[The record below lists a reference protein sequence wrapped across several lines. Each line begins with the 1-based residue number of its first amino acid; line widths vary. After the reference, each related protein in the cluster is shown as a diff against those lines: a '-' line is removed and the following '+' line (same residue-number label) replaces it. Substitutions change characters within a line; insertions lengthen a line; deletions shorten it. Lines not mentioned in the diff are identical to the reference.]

1 MQKAGSAAV
10 MLCILSVICSG
21 CVSGSDR
28 KMPEPLAVS
37 AETENGD
44 TPLVV
49 GYSEFS
55 QKFSPYYAD
64 TGYDQDAVSM
74 TQVSLLTT
82 DRAGRI
88 IYDAIEGE
96 TIPWQGTDYTYTGI
110 ADLSVEYDE
119 AADQTVYTARLRDDI
134 VFSDGTPMTAD
145 DLIFNY
151 YVYLDTSYVGSET
164 LNSYDIVGLQN
175 YRNNS
180 TAAEGVEINQDEI
193 AAELIHPDDETVQYI
208 KTMIEDILNEEMRW
222 CEENYEAYGAE
233 SKEAF
238 FTECYNLDES
248 FVYEG
253 KSYEEIGEEIKAQYG
268 SGYRVLAL
276 NYAGDE
282 TYFDGLIQSFVR
294 DKLEKEAIEN
304 TKGQPVDSISGIKK
318 IDDYTVS
325 VTTYGYEAPA
335 VYAIFGIAV
344 APLHYYGDPL
354 LYDYENNRFGF
365 ERGNYQLEA
374 EKATHPVGAG
384 PYEFVKYTN
393 KTIYYRANE
402 NYYKGTPKISEVQ
415 FREVG
420 ASEVTAG
427 VQTGTIDC
435 AALAAT
441 KERFA
446 EVMSYNSNHEL
457 SGNVITMIRNY
468 NPGYGYIGINAANVN
483 VGGDPASEASVN
495 LRKGLATILAA
506 YRDTA
511 VDSYYGEAASVIN
524 YPVSNTS
531 WAAPRI
537 TDQGYRTAFS
547 KDVNGNDIYS
557 SDMSTEQRYDAAKE
571 AALGYFMAAGY
582 IVEDGRISGVPS
594 GAKSGYEVII
604 PGGGAGDHPAFA
616 ILTDA
621 QAALAEIGI
630 TLKIN
635 DPADA
640 NVLWDSID
648 ANTHE
653 LWCAAWGAGIDPD
666 MYQVYHSQ
674 NVTGGGGTDSNH
686 YHITDSV
693 LDAMILEARASDSRS
708 IRKEIYQKAFDI
720 IMDWAVEIPVYQRQN
735 CMIFSTERIAME
747 TVTPDTTT
755 FYGWMAEIENM
766 EMN

>member
-1 MQKAGSAAV
+1 MQKKSSAAA

-21 CVSGSDR
+21 CASDSDR
-28 KMPEPLAVS
+28 KMPEPLEVS
-37 AETENGD
+37 AESENGG

-82 DRAGRI
+82 DRAGGI
-88 IYDAIEGE
+88 VYDAIEGE
-96 TIPWQGTDYTYTGI
+96 NRSWQGTDYTYQGI
-110 ADLSVEYDE
+110 ADLSVQYDE
-119 AADQTVYTARLRDDI
+119 AADRTVYTARLRDDI
-134 VFSDGTPMTAD
+134 VFSDGMPMTAD

-164 LNSYDIVGLQN
+164 ISSYDIVGLQN
-175 YRNNS
+175 YRQNS
-180 TAAEGVEINQDEI
+180 IAAEGVEISEEEITEALITQDEEI
-193 AAELIHPDDETVQYI
+193 QGYIRNLISDVLDA
-208 KTMIEDILNEEMRW
+208 EMRW
-222 CEENYEAYGAE
+222 CGENFDAYGAE

-238 FTECYNLDES
+238 FTECYNLDETFS
-248 FVYEG
+248 YDG
-253 KSYEEIGEEIKAQYG
+253 KTYEEIGEEIKAQYG

-276 NYAGDE
+276 NYADNE
-282 TYFDGLIQSFVR
+282 TYFDETIRAFVR
-294 DKLEKEAIEN
+294 EKLEEEAIEQM
-304 TKGQPVDSISGIKK
+304 KGESVDNISGIKK

-335 VYAIFGIAV
+335 VYAIFGIAA
-344 APLHYYGDPL
+344 APLHYYGNPE

-365 ERGNYQLEA
+365 ERGNYQLDA

-384 PYEFVKYTN
+384 PYEFVRYAN

-402 NYYKGTPKISEVQ
+402 TYYKGTPKISEVQ

-420 ASEVTAG
+420 ASEVIAG
-427 VQTGTIDC
+427 IQTGTIDC

-457 SGNVITMIRNY
+457 SGNVITMRQDY

-483 VGGDPASEASVN
+483 VGGDPDSEASVC

-511 VDSYYGEAASVIN
+511 IDSYYGEAASVIH
-524 YPVSNTS
+524 YPVSSTS

-557 SDMSTEQRYDAAKE
+557 FAMDAKQRSEAAKE
-571 AALGYFMAAGY
+571 AALGYFQAAGY
-582 IVEDGRISGVPS
+582 TVENGRITGVPD

-616 ILTDA
+616 VLTDA
-621 QAALAEIGI
+621 QAALAEIGM

-666 MYQVYHSQ
+666 MYQVYHSR
-674 NVTGGGGTDSNH
+674 NVAGGGGTDSNH
-686 YHITDSV
+686 YHITDEV
-693 LDAMILEARASDSRS
+693 LDEIIMEARTSDEQGF
-708 IRKEIYQKAFDI
+708 RKEIYRKAFDI
-720 IMDWAVEIPVYQRQN
+720 IMEWAVEVPVYQRQN
-735 CMIFSTERIAME
+735 CMVFSTQRIAME

-755 FYGWMAEIENM
+755 FYEWTTEIENM